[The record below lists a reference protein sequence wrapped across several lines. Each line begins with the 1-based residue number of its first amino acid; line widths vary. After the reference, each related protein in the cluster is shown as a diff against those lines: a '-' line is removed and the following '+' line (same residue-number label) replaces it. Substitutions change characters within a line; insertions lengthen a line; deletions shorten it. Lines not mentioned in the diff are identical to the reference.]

1 MEVHEHPVVE
11 GETGEISAPIA
22 HRDDKGLHK
31 FIEKHCDYALWE
43 ARRYVGLRRDP
54 GAWACFTPRQRFKYR
69 HLAKWWYPWFY
80 FVFSYLA
87 KLGFLDGGAG
97 LHYAAYKAWYFQT
110 IRLLIKERQAA

>member
-1 MEVHEHPVVE
+1 MNFAAGDFIKNTLSIV
-11 GETGEISAPIA
+11 TEIANSLCLS
-22 HRDDKGLHK
+22 HGFR
-31 FIEKHCDYALWE
+31 YALWE
-43 ARRYVGLRRDP
+43 ARRYAGLRRDP